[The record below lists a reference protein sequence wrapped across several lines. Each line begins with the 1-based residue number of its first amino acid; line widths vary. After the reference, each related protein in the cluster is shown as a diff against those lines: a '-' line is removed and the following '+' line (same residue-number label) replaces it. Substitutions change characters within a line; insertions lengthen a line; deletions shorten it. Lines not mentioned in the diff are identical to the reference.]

1 VIRPSIL
8 GITCLAAVTACGG
21 NDLVLPGEGEPA
33 HIRIVQGSP
42 QSGRVGE
49 TLADSLVV
57 EVTDVN
63 DQRVPEA
70 TVVFQL
76 TGASPGTQL
85 LPDTATTGTDG
96 RAGSQVVLGTEVGD
110 INGIAQVVASSNQ
123 NPVQANFIVTA
134 LPASANGLS
143 IVSGD
148 NQSAPAG
155 SALPAPLIVKVTDAF
170 GNPVSGVTITWATA
184 SGGSLSAS
192 TTQTGDDGQ
201 TSVQVTLGTTAGA
214 QTVTASAEGLAGSP
228 LTFNLT
234 ATPGNAS
241 GISIVSGDGQTGAVG
256 APLTAA
262 LVVKVVDGSG
272 NPVIGATVTWAV
284 TAGGGSPNPASSTTD
299 ANGQAATTWTLG
311 PTPGTNTLTA
321 SVTGVGAVT
330 FTATGVS
337 GAPSRLAIL
346 TQPSQTAQVGTPFGR
361 QPVIQ
366 VRDGQGNDVAQS
378 GVPVTA
384 AIALGAGT
392 LGGTATRSTDAQGR
406 ATFTDLQINGAAGA
420 HTLIFAAAGY
430 TSVTSTSINVQKAST
445 TTTIASDLP
454 DPSVLNAAVT
464 VTVRVTSSAGT
475 PTPTGTVQVS
485 ASGTETCPAT
495 LSAGTGSCLITLIT
509 TGNRTLTAS
518 YSGDALF
525 DPSSDTES
533 HQVVAPN
540 SPPNSNDDAYS
551 TTEDISQLSVA
562 APGVL
567 GNDTDPDGN
576 SLQAEKV
583 SDPVNG
589 TVTLHANGSFEYTP
603 NANFFGDDSFTYRAT
618 DGSATSTPSAVHVT
632 VQSVND
638 PPSFLIGPDQNVS
651 ATAGAQSVSPWA
663 TQISA
668 GPANESGQTVQ
679 FLVDVTAG
687 ADLFSAGPAISSD
700 GTLTYTPAGGQGT
713 AQISVRLQD
722 SGGTANGGSD
732 TSPAQT
738 FTITI
743 GP

>member
-8 GITCLAAVTACGG
+8 SLTCLAAITACGG

-33 HIRIVQGSP
+33 HIRVVQGDP

-49 TLADSLVV
+49 ALADSLVV

-63 DQRVPEA
+63 DQLVPGA

-76 TGASPGTQL
+76 EVASPGTQL
-85 LPDTATTGTDG
+85 LPDTTTTGTDG
-96 RAGSQVVLGTEVGD
+96 LASSQVVLGTEVGVT
-110 INGIAQVVASSNQ
+110 NVVAQVVASGNQ
-123 NPVQANFIVTA
+123 GPIQASFSITA

-143 IVSGD
+143 LVSGD

-155 SALPAPLIVKVTDAF
+155 SPLPAPLVVKVTDAF
-170 GNPVSGVTITWATA
+170 GNPVSGVTITWAA
-184 SGGSLSAS
+184 AGGGTLSAS

-201 TSVQVTLGTTAGA
+201 TSVQLTLGTTAGT

-228 LTFNLT
+228 LTFNLNAT
-234 ATPGNAS
+234 AGNAS
-241 GISIVSGDGQTGAVG
+241 GISIVSGNGQTGAAG

-284 TAGGGSPNPASSTTD
+284 TAGGGSATPATSTTD
-299 ANGQAATTWTLG
+299 ANGQAATIWTLG
-311 PTPGTNTLTA
+311 ATPGTNTLNA
-321 SVTGVGAVT
+321 SVAGVGTAT

-337 GAPSRLAIL
+337 GAPSQLAIL
-346 TQPSQTAQVGTPFGR
+346 TQPSQTARIGTPFAR

-378 GVPVTA
+378 GVSVTA
-384 AIALGAGT
+384 AVALGAGT
-392 LGGTATRSTDAQGR
+392 LGGTTTRLTDAQGR
-406 ATFTDLQINGAAGA
+406 ATFTDLQINGAGGA

-430 TSVTSTSINVQKAST
+430 TSVTSTSIIVQKAST
-445 TTTIASDLP
+445 TTTIASDQP
-454 DPSVLNAAVT
+454 DPSAPNAAVS
-464 VTVRVTSSAGT
+464 VTFTVTSSAGT
-475 PTPTGTVQVS
+475 PTGTVLVTASGGLETCSAAVS
-485 ASGTETCPAT
+485 A
-495 LSAGTGSCLITLIT
+495 GSCSITLTT
-509 TGNRTLTAS
+509 TGNRTLTAN
-518 YSGDALF
+518 YSGDASF

-551 TTEDISQLSVA
+551 ATEDSTRSVA

-576 SLQAEKV
+576 SLQAEKL
-583 SDPVNG
+583 SDPANG
-589 TVTLHANGSFEYTP
+589 TVTLNANGSFVYTP
-603 NANFFGDDSFTYRAT
+603 NANFFGDDSFTYRAS

-632 VQSVND
+632 VQPVND
-638 PPSFLIGPDQNVS
+638 PPSFQIGPDQSVS

-663 TQISA
+663 TQIA
-668 GPANESGQTVQ
+668 VGPANESGQTVQ
-679 FLVDVTAG
+679 FLIDVTAG

-700 GTLTYTPAGGQGT
+700 GALTYTPAGGQGT

-722 SGGTANGGSD
+722 NGGTANGGND